1 MMESTLWAK
10 AHGAT
15 THFPLALALC
25 SVACDVVGF
34 ALERRPIGRE
44 LRAVGYW
51 TMILGTLGTGPAVL
65 SGLLMTKGTLLGHD
79 ALRLHHL
86 FVWPAFA
93 LLVGL
98 GTWRALQ
105 GRTATPRRVFAGYL
119 ILAGIAAGLVTAAA
133 YWGGEMMLAR

>member
-1 MMESTLWAK
+1 MDSNLWAK

-25 SVACDVVGF
+25 STACDAVGF
-34 ALERRPIGRE
+34 ALPRQPIGSD
-44 LRAVGYW
+44 LRAAGYW
-51 TMILGTLGTGPAVL
+51 TMILGALGTVPAVL
-65 SGLLMTKGTLLGHD
+65 SGLLMTKGTVLGHE

-93 LLVGL
+93 LLIAL

-105 GRTATPRRVFAGYL
+105 GRSAPPRRVFVGYL
-119 ILAGIAAGLVTAAA
+119 ILASVAAGLVGVAA
-133 YWGGEMMLAR
+133 YWGGEMMLAG

>member
-1 MMESTLWAK
+1 MDPAIWAK

-25 SVACDVVGF
+25 SVACDAAGLVL
-34 ALERRPIGRE
+34 ARRPLGGE
-44 LRAVGYW
+44 LRAAGYW
-51 TMILGTLGTGPAVL
+51 TMILGAIGTLPAVL
-65 SGLLMTKGTLLGHD
+65 SGLLMTKGSLLGHD

-93 LLVGL
+93 LLMGL

-105 GRTATPRRVFAGYL
+105 GPEVSRRALAGYL
-119 ILAGIAAGLVTAAA
+119 VLAVVAAALVSAAG
-133 YWGGEMMLAR
+133 YWGGEMMIAR

>member
-1 MMESTLWAK
+1 MDPTIWAK

-25 SVACDVVGF
+25 SVACDAAGLALARKPVG
-34 ALERRPIGRE
+34 GD
-44 LRAVGYW
+44 LRAAGYW
-51 TMILGTLGTGPAVL
+51 TMILGAIGTVPAVL
-65 SGLLMTKGTLLGHD
+65 SGLLMTKGSVLGHG

-93 LLVGL
+93 LLIAL

-105 GRTATPRRVFAGYL
+105 GRDVNQRSLAGYL
-119 ILAGIAAGLVTAAA
+119 ILAAVAAGLMPAAA
-133 YWGGEMMLAR
+133 YWGGEMMIAR